1 MHNGTLHPQDLPS
14 RPRRNRRSSTF
25 RSAISETHI
34 SPANFILPVFVHE
47 GDRNEPIAS
56 MPGVSRLN
64 WRKGLVDTVREA
76 RSLGVNQVVIFPK
89 VRARGGAPELLR
101 GAHHPDAPAVSDI
114 VRYSGQ
120 VSLIMMRY

>member
-1 MHNGTLHPQDLPS
+1 MVSLPPQDLPS

-25 RSAISETHI
+25 RSAMSETHI

-56 MPGVSRLN
+56 MPGVSRLT

-89 VRARGGAPELLR
+89 VSVWSRRAPE
-101 GAHHPDAPAVSDI
+101 GSMWFPAAAATPDFIQFSSHSPA
-114 VRYSGQ
+114 
-120 VSLIMMRY
+120 

>member
-1 MHNGTLHPQDLPS
+1 MISLPPQDLPS

-25 RSAISETHI
+25 RSAMSETHI

-56 MPGVSRLN
+56 MPGVSRLT
-64 WRKGLVDTVREA
+64 WRKGLVETVREA

-89 VRARGGAPELLR
+89 VRAWGGRDRMHACVSRSPTQLLCPTSS
-101 GAHHPDAPAVSDI
+101 GLQAI
-114 VRYSGQ
+114 VQS
-120 VSLIMMRY
+120 